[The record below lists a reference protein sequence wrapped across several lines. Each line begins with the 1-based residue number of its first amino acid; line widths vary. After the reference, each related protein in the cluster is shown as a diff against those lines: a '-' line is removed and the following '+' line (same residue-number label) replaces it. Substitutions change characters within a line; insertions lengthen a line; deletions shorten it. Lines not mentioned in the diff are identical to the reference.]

1 MDAGSSDPKKTV
13 AMAFDTTKLGR
24 KQEQAIA
31 ALMTQR
37 NVDEA
42 AKAAGVG
49 VRTLWRWLK
58 IPEFQA
64 AYREARR
71 TAFSQAIARLQ
82 QGGSAAATTLIK
94 IMVDP
99 KEPAAA
105 RVRAADCI
113 LSHGVRAIEIEDLAA
128 RLDQLERVA
137 GLANSDGDK

>member
-1 MDAGSSDPKKTV
+1 
-13 AMAFDTTKLGR
+13 MAFDNSKLGR
-24 KQEQAIA
+24 KHEQAIA

-42 AKAAGVG
+42 AKVAGVG

-58 IPEFQA
+58 NPDFQA
-64 AYREARR
+64 GYREARR
-71 TAFSQAIARLQ
+71 TAFSQSIARLQ

-105 RVRAADCI
+105 RVRAADCV

-128 RLDQLERVA
+128 RMDQLERAVQMEKHDR
-137 GLANSDGDK
+137 GR